1 MAQKAIPIDPLIMKY
16 DSETPDCSILV
27 FAKAPI
33 SGEVKTRLIPLM
45 NAEAATTLHK
55 ELVLHTLR
63 VAADSKAGSVELWCT
78 PSVEHPFFIQC
89 AEKFKVELHR
99 QTAGDLGIRMAY
111 AFHKTLEKNP
121 MALLIGTD
129 CPSLTSDDLKEARKA
144 LKEGFLAVILPVED
158 GGYVLIG
165 LRHYEPTL
173 FEGVSWGTGPVL
185 EETRER
191 LRRLRWR
198 WRELPERWDVD
209 RPEDVERLRNSGWIK

>member
-1 MAQKAIPIDPLIMKY
+1 MKNA
-16 DSETPDCSILV
+16 DCSILV

-33 SGEVKTRLIPLM
+33 SGEVKTRLFSLM

-55 ELVLHTLR
+55 KLVFHALS
-63 VAADSKAGSVELWCT
+63 VAVESKAGSVELWCT
-78 PSVEHPFFIQC
+78 PSIEHPFFIQC
-89 AEKFKVELHR
+89 GENFKVELRR
-99 QTAGDLGIRMAY
+99 QTEGDLGRRMAY
-111 AFHKTLEKNP
+111 AFDKTLERAP

-129 CPSLTSDDLKEARKA
+129 CPSLTSDDLKEAQRA
-144 LKEGFLAVILPVED
+144 LKQGTPVVITPVED

-165 LRHYEPTL
+165 LRQYEPTL
-173 FEGVSWGTGPVL
+173 FEGISWGTGSVL

>member
-1 MAQKAIPIDPLIMKY
+1 MKNA
-16 DSETPDCSILV
+16 DCSILV

-33 SGEVKTRLIPLM
+33 SGEVKTRLFSLM

-55 ELVLHTLR
+55 KLVFHALS
-63 VAADSKAGSVELWCT
+63 VAVESKAGSVELWCT
-78 PSVEHPFFIQC
+78 PSIEHPFFIQC
-89 AEKFKVELHR
+89 AERFKVELHR
-99 QTAGDLGIRMAY
+99 QTEGDLGRRMAY
-111 AFHKTLEKNP
+111 AFDKTLERAP

-129 CPSLTSDDLKEARKA
+129 CPSLTSDDLKEAKEA
-144 LKEGFLAVILPVED
+144 LEQGTPVVISPVED

-165 LRHYEPTL
+165 LRQYEPTL
-173 FEGVSWGTGPVL
+173 FEGNSWGTSSVL

-209 RPEDVERLRNSGWIK
+209 RPEDVDRLRNSGWIK

>member
-1 MAQKAIPIDPLIMKY
+1 MKHY
-16 DSETPDCSILV
+16 SENTDCSILV

-33 SGEVKTRLIPLM
+33 SGEVKTRLFPLM

-55 ELVLHTLR
+55 KLVLHTLS
-63 VAADSKAGSVELWCT
+63 AAVESKAGSVELWCT
-78 PSVEHPFFIQC
+78 PSIEHPFFIQC

-99 QTAGDLGIRMAY
+99 QTEGDLGRRMAN
-111 AFHKTLEKNP
+111 AFDKTLEKSP

-129 CPSLTSDDLKEARKA
+129 CPSLTSDDLKEAKEA
-144 LKEGFLAVILPVED
+144 LKQGTPVVITPVED

-165 LRHYEPTL
+165 LRQYEPTL
-173 FEGVSWGTGPVL
+173 FEGISWGTSSVL

-209 RPEDVERLRNSGWIK
+209 RPEDVERLRKSGLIKWN

>member
-1 MAQKAIPIDPLIMKY
+1 MRH

-33 SGEVKTRLIPLM
+33 SGEVKTRLLPLM

-55 ELVLHTLR
+55 KLVFDTLS
-63 VAADSKAGSVELWCT
+63 VAVGSKVGSVELWCT
-78 PSVEHPFFIQC
+78 PSIEHPFFIQC

-99 QTAGDLGIRMAY
+99 QIEGDLGRRMAY
-111 AFHKTLEKNP
+111 AFDKTLEKVP

-129 CPSLTSDDLKEARKA
+129 CPSLTSDDLKEAKEA
-144 LKEGFLAVILPVED
+144 LEQGTPVVITPVED

-173 FEGVSWGTGPVL
+173 FEGISWGTSSVL

-198 WRELPERWDVD
+198 WRELSERWDVD
-209 RPEDVERLRNSGWIK
+209 RPEDVESLRKSGLIK